1 MVCCAVAR
9 ASRWSAQSSCGEA
22 HRVRKIHCVCGF
34 VLSAL
39 LAGAALSAN
48 PTLLGKP
55 APDFVL
61 KSMDGRNLR
70 LSEFRG
76 QVVLVNFWAR
86 WAGDSRQELAALDR
100 INTTYNRAGLVVLGI
115 SVDED
120 LIRAEEFA
128 AAMKVSYP
136 LMFDTGARIGR
147 DYLLEKMPMTILV
160 DRGGV
165 VRYSNVGFKRGDE
178 RAYLDHIRELL
189 RE

>member
-1 MVCCAVAR
+1 MR
-9 ASRWSAQSSCGEA
+9 
-22 HRVRKIHCVCGF
+22 RV
-34 VLSAL
+34 L
-39 LAGAALSAN
+39 LAGSLILGAALTVSSLIASSRAAA
-48 PTLLGKP
+48 PTLVGKE

-61 KSMDGRNLR
+61 KGLDGRNLR
-70 LSEFRG
+70 MSEFRG

-86 WAGDSRQELAALDR
+86 WAGDSRQEMPALDR
-100 INTTYNRAGLVVLGI
+100 INTTYSRAGLVVLGV

-120 LIRAEEFA
+120 LGRAREFA
-128 AAMKVSYP
+128 RAMKVSYP
-136 LMFDTGARIGR
+136 LLFDTGSSIGR

-160 DRGGV
+160 DRAGV

>member
-1 MVCCAVAR
+1 M
-9 ASRWSAQSSCGEA
+9 
-22 HRVRKIHCVCGF
+22 RK
-34 VLSAL
+34 AL
-39 LAGAALSAN
+39 LAAGLIFSAALTASSMAAA
-48 PTLLGKP
+48 PTLLGKD

-61 KSMDGRNLR
+61 KAMDGKNLR
-70 LSEFRG
+70 MSEFRG

-86 WAGDSRQELAALDR
+86 WASDSRQEMPALDR

-120 LIRAEEFA
+120 LGRARQYA

-136 LMFDTGARIGR
+136 IMFDTGSDIGR
-147 DYLLEKMPMTILV
+147 DYLLQKMPMTVLV
-160 DRGGV
+160 DRAGV
-165 VRYSNVGFKRGDE
+165 VRYATVGFKRGDE